1 LQSSA
6 FSPQFIINREWQHS
20 PQALVISREV
30 TRAMTNDDS
39 MFKMDVIEI
48 PTSKHEKTSISLR
61 FSYPEKE
68 DYPISGFPQI
78 LLKEYAT
85 SQSVFSPIASSFH

>member
-1 LQSSA
+1 
-6 FSPQFIINREWQHS
+6 
-20 PQALVISREV
+20 VISREV
-30 TRAMTNDDS
+30 TKAMTNDDS
-39 MFKMDVIEI
+39 RFKMDVIEI

-78 LLKEYAT
+78 LLREYVT
-85 SQSVFSPIASSFH
+85 GQSAFSPIASSFH